1 MGESMGIEKVVV
13 ELNGFRQRTSMLK
26 EEIGRVS
33 RALAERAGQLND
45 IVGKS
50 LRDLREQLGG
60 TTLSGFMSLQWKN
73 MQGEMNDKD
82 YNSQR
87 DYSKNELQGMIIRID
102 VKKKIMMLTAQIQT
116 GASRPVD
123 HSS

>member
-1 MGESMGIEKVVV
+1 MSESMGIEKVVV

-50 LRDLREQLGG
+50 LRDLR
-60 TTLSGFMSLQWKN
+60 N
-73 MQGEMNDKD
+73 
-82 YNSQR
+82 NSV
-87 DYSKNELQGMIIRID
+87 ELPFQDSCLCKESTCRA
-102 VKKKIMMLTAQIQT
+102 K
-116 GASRPVD
+116 
-123 HSS
+123 